1 MDLHEE
7 IRSALD
13 KCPDQETK
21 TQYETRLEKGSL
33 ARDED
38 IHSHFCAYFVPYN
51 PANKTILVGDH
62 KKSGLWLMPG
72 GHIDANESLLETVN
86 REIEEELGVANFFS
100 ERPEPFLLS
109 ITDIKHDVRPCK
121 KHFDIWHVVE
131 TDGSDFKI
139 DYTEYKE
146 VRWITIEEARKIIT
160 DPANLQALD
169 VLETYDRD

>member
-100 ERPEPFLLS
+100 ERPEPFNPVFNRTLCWYLWLNTS
-109 ITDIKHDVRPCK
+109 GT
-121 KHFDIWHVVE
+121 
-131 TDGSDFKI
+131 
-139 DYTEYKE
+139 
-146 VRWITIEEARKIIT
+146 
-160 DPANLQALD
+160 ANSFRYAI
-169 VLETYDRD
+169 